1 MNQDV
6 TFRVEGLNKL
16 LRALEK
22 LDEEAAGSF
31 KAAGKWAGDEV
42 ARTAKVIVPVRSGK
56 LRDTIKGSAIRRGA
70 KVIAGRASVP
80 YAGPI
85 HFGWG
90 RRNIFPQPFLYQ
102 AADRRA
108 NDVVDQYLAQIYEI
122 WNRNIG

>member
-16 LRALEK
+16 LRALEQ
-22 LDEEAAGSF
+22 LDNEAKQQF
-31 KAAGKWAGDEV
+31 KAVGKWAGEQV
-42 ARTAKVIVPVRSGK
+42 AKEARGIVPVRSGRLQK
-56 LRDTIKGSAIRRGA
+56 SIKASATGRGA
-70 KVIAGRASVP
+70 VVRAGRTAVP

-102 AADRRA
+102 AADRRF
-108 NDVVDQYLAQIYEI
+108 DEVVDQYLAQIYTV
-122 WNRNIG
+122 WNRNV

>member
-1 MNQDV
+1 MNKDV

-22 LDEEAAGSF
+22 LDEEAADNF
-31 KAAGKWAGDEV
+31 KAAGKWAGEEV
-42 ARTAKVIVPVRSGK
+42 ARTAKTIVPVRSGRLK
-56 LRDTIKGSAIRRGA
+56 STIKGSAIRRGA
-70 KVIAGRASVP
+70 KVFAGRASVP

-90 RRNIFPQPFLYQ
+90 RRRIAPRPFLYQ
-102 AADRRA
+102 AADRRV

-122 WNRNIG
+122 WNRNV